1 MRIIDWSS
9 DVCSSDLSSRYCFIS
24 DGTLNRSPTGND
36 GLPAPGL
43 ATVLRRYRHLDPG
56 EALAVPF
63 EAFDHGAA
71 IGDEVVDLS
80 DVDIARSILPQVPDT
95 SPLQI
100 GRAECR
106 ERQCADGMISVVTRP

>member
-24 DGTLNRSPTGND
+24 DGTLNRSPKGND
-36 GLPAPGL
+36 GLPAQGL
-43 ATVLRRYRHLDPG
+43 ATVLRRCRHLDPG

-71 IGDEVVDLS
+71 TGDEAVDLS
-80 DVDIARSILPQVPDT
+80 DGDKARSNP
-95 SPLQI
+95 I
-100 GRAECR
+100 GRASGRARGC
-106 ERQCADGMISVVTRP
+106 QYV